1 MPTATIPVD
10 PTLPPLSLQYFLT
23 YSLSP
28 SNQAKGREGLQLYT
42 VPGTR
47 ITYAISRPEE
57 ATGQRPPPKERT
69 WAGGATPSAGTRS
82 GTRFLATRATPRTL
96 PDRLWIT
103 GTKISFAGRI
113 LANAGQ
119 NLGEWKAGL
128 IQSIYKSE
136 RDARYQDGSVR
147 RFRLNTAFG
156 PLKDGEPNTPFY
168 GGGPQEGEDRIWMVN
183 EEDAPNFKVPAQYG
197 PNKSMLTET
206 FGMDCFCTFLVLA
219 RERDKSIIE
228 LSRVRWQISWE
239 GNFDPLGRYPW
250 SPTVSANFFKV
261 EQSNNPTLY
270 ATLNRRPGHVPF
282 SLHLAEAENFFEI
295 LENGEWKPCN
305 AGGDTGKPG
314 TRSLSSW
321 RTSVVA

>member
-10 PTLPPLSLQYFLT
+10 PTLPPLSLQYSLT
-23 YSLSP
+23 YNLSP

-57 ATGQRPPPKERT
+57 ATVQRPPPKERT

-82 GTRFLATRATPRTL
+82 GTRFLATRATPTTL

-136 RDARYQDGSVR
+136 RNARYQDGSVR

-168 GGGPQEGEDRIWMVN
+168 GGGPQEGEDRIWMVH

-206 FGMDCFCTFLVLA
+206 FAMDCFCTFLVLA

-239 GNFDPLGRYPW
+239 GNFAPLGRYPW
-250 SPTVSANFFKV
+250 SPTVSADFFKV

-270 ATLNRRPGHVPF
+270 ATLDRRPGHVPF

-321 RTSVVA
+321 RTNVVT